1 MRRHAIAAIGMVGML
16 GLAAPRPVGQAQGA
30 AAAVPDAP
38 LDKTAFWTS
47 DDVQARWRNNEAKA
61 VANSRLFNGPTNIS
75 ANVRIVLPNDPPQVH
90 DITAD
95 LWIVTA
101 GTATAETD
109 GELVKAGDAASIRN
123 GVRRTVRAGDV
134 LYVPPGVPHHFV
146 DVKGFRAFL
155 IRFDTI
161 RKGPPAEVA
170 APAAPTDKTAFWTDD
185 DIQTRWKNN
194 EAKNVSNS
202 RLFNGPTNISANV
215 RIVLPNDPPQIHETT
230 ADLWIITA
238 GTATAVT
245 EGRIVDVNSSR
256 SIENGVRRAVHAGD
270 VMYVPPGVP
279 HNFVDVRGFRAFL
292 IRFDTR

>member
-1 MRRHAIAAIGMVGML
+1 MRGAIAAIGVVGL
-16 GLAAPRPVGQAQGA
+16 LALATLQPTAQEQGGS
-30 AAAVPDAP
+30 AAVPAAP
-38 LDKTAFWTS
+38 TDKTSFWTN
-47 DDVQARWRNNEAKA
+47 DDIQARWRNNEAKA
-61 VANSRLFNGPTNIS
+61 VSNSRLFNGPTNIS

-95 LWIVTA
+95 LWLVTA

-109 GELVKAGDAASIRN
+109 GELVKANDVASIRN
-123 GVRRTVRAGDV
+123 GVRRPVRAGDM

-161 RKGPPAEVA
+161 RGGPPPAVA
-170 APAAPTDKTAFWTDD
+170 APAAPTDKTAFWSSE
-185 DIQTRWKNN
+185 DIQARWRNN
-194 EAKNVSNS
+194 EAKSVSNS

-230 ADLWIITA
+230 ADLWIVTA

-245 EGRIVDVNSSR
+245 DGEFVAGATP
-256 SIENGVRRAVHAGD
+256 SIRNGVRRSVRAGD
-270 VMYVPPGVP
+270 MLYVPPGVP
-279 HNFVDVRGFRAFL
+279 HNFTEVKGFRAFL
-292 IRFDTR
+292 IRFDTK